1 MMKYFPLLILLF
13 LAEFAAAQRPNP
25 SSIGSGLG
33 SGRRGSGSAPSNKE
47 VAQDT
52 SDVYYFYASN
62 LGQDYLLA
70 DTLLAQYFLQY
81 DPIRSQNL
89 PFAHI
94 GLPGSAAHPLTS
106 QIPFRRGLDIGLH
119 AYDLYR
125 SSVDKIKYYKVEQAY
140 TRAFFSQ
147 GATQEETTFG
157 AEFAREFEGN
167 FTLSFDYR
175 RQSNEGFYEN
185 QFAQNAALVVNGWI
199 HTDNNRYQIFFNAL
213 SNTNDHLENGGISSL
228 PKTTNDE
235 TAVDTIDNPVLASTY
250 LSSTAKAQNRYAER
264 SFNFKHFYKLNRN
277 KVDSLNKGSRAF
289 TLVHEATYANNTYKF
304 TDLTPD
310 SSFYHGYSTDT
321 RGLRHYIRHQK
332 IENSF
337 AVSTFKTKPGADA
350 KVTDQKDLLEIGLLH
365 RYNIIDQE
373 PEKYNL
379 SEVFATG
386 RWQIAPGERLKLNTY
401 AHLGLL
407 GSAGDYR
414 VNGNLSFDLG
424 KLGQL
429 SASATQQLA
438 RPTVIQNKFYVSQ
451 QLVYEND
458 FKKSLSTELAG
469 TYSLPKIGFKGE
481 VSYQLFNNYIYFDTL
496 AVPQQTENAIS
507 VGRLSLQQNV
517 KVGGWHLDNQ
527 VTLQQTSSDFVRIPP
542 IYSTHSLYYEGSIFK
557 KAAYAKI
564 GLDLRLNSPYNP
576 YGFQPLN
583 GQFTLQDQQT
593 LSWQPITDAFLALKV
608 KKFRFLLRYGNF
620 LPLLTRKDY
629 YYQVADY
636 PVPHGY
642 LRFAIA
648 WQFID

>member
-1 MMKYFPLLILLF
+1 MMKYFPLFLLLF
-13 LAEFAAAQRPNP
+13 LVEFAAAQMPAGLNP
-25 SSIGSGLG
+25 SSIGSGG
-33 SGRRGSGSAPSNKE
+33 GGGAPKSTD
-47 VAQDT
+47 VARDT
-52 SDVYYFYASN
+52 SDVYYFFASN
-62 LGQDYLLA
+62 LGQDYLLS
-70 DTLLAQYFLQY
+70 DTLLAPYFLQY
-81 DPIRSQNL
+81 DPIRSQDL

-94 GLPGSAAHPLTS
+94 GLPGAAAHPLTS

-125 SSVDKIKYYKVEQAY
+125 ASTDKIRYYKVEQAY

-167 FTLSFDYR
+167 FTLSFDYQ

-185 QFAQNAALVVNGWI
+185 QFAQNSALTVNGWI
-199 HTDNNRYQIFFNAL
+199 HSDNNRYQIFFNTI
-213 SNTNDHLENGGISSL
+213 SNSNDHLENGGISDL
-228 PKTTNDE
+228 PTNADDE
-235 TAVDTIDNPVLASTY
+235 VAIDNPVLAGTY
-250 LSSTAKAQNRYAER
+250 LSSAANAQNRYAER
-264 SFNFKHFYKLNRN
+264 SFNFKHFFKLNRN
-277 KVDSLNKGSRAF
+277 KTDSLNKGTRAL

-304 TDLTPD
+304 TDLAPDAD
-310 SSFYHGYSTDT
+310 SSFYHSFSTDT
-321 RGLRHYIRHQK
+321 RGLRHYIQHQK

-365 RYNIIDQE
+365 RFSIIKQE
-373 PEKYNL
+373 PEEYNL
-379 SEVFATG
+379 TEVFATG

-414 VNGNLSFDLG
+414 VDGDLSFDLG

-438 RPTVIQNKFYVSQ
+438 QPTIIQNKFYVSQ
-451 QLVYEND
+451 KLVYEND
-458 FKKSLSTELAG
+458 FRKSLSTELAG

-481 VSYQLFNNYIYFDTL
+481 VSYQLLNNYIYFDTL
-496 AVPQQTENAIS
+496 ALAQQADEAIS
-507 VGRLSLQQNV
+507 VGRITIQQNV
-517 KVGGWHLDNQ
+517 KLGGWHLDNQ
-527 VTLQQTSSDFVRIPP
+527 VTLQQSSSDFVRIPP
-542 IYSTHSLYYEGSIFK
+542 IYSTHSLYYEGDIFK

-564 GLDLRLNSPYNP
+564 GLDLRLNSPYSP

-583 GQFTLQDQQT
+583 GQFIIQDNQT
-593 LSWQPITDAFLALKV
+593 LNWQPITDAFLAVKV